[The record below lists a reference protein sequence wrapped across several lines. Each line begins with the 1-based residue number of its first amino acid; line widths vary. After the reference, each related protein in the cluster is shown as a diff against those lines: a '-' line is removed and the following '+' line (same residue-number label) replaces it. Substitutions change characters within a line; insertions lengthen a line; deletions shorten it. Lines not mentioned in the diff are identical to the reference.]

1 MDQTIQSLQD
11 KIRAAAADRGI
22 DPDVA
27 LRIAN
32 AESTLSNAAKNTRS
46 SARGL
51 FQIIDSTWKNFGGDP
66 AKRNDV
72 DENIRVGLNVIAGN
86 RDSFLKRFGKEPT
99 KDQLYSMHVLGTGD
113 AFKVFNAKD
122 DAAIKNIV
130 PKKVIKSNPYME
142 KMSVADFLNFTQAK
156 MAKKGTAA
164 PTTVV
169 AKTETAPVPMPQA
182 PKETMQQS
190 PSKMPSS
197 RTVDLGTAANP
208 TAPPMNKDLLAS
220 LGPNYQ
226 AALAAMTLSDSSEDD
241 DDEALAERYAERF
254 ADQGNEVVPS
264 TLGDIQLSYASPF
277 EDTPVQMATGGE
289 VGVQKMAF
297 GGIPYKPSALIPSA
311 VKNQVG
317 TAQADLDAY
326 NQQVGSYNAQ
336 LEDYKRRVEDYNN
349 QINAYNEQRNQYL
362 SSYIGGENPT
372 VYVSSRGQYRPAIGS
387 GATIPVNAPN
397 LNVVSYGK
405 IAALNNIPGYYI
417 RQGEYRT
424 LGEPRAPGNAP
435 GNEPTAPVQ
444 PNIGATQASVE
455 AAKAKQRRLQLT
467 YDVMED
473 PERFNLSMPAM
484 FAEGGEAEK
493 STSAKLFEAYQK
505 YTADSPLLNW
515 EAFYK
520 SVTPL
525 QLRTFLE
532 TTAMPEET
540 RKDRPV
546 TEKNLSDSE
555 LRQLLDTI
563 GGARKNR
570 AKEKGLNST
579 YTPTSKDIKLDQLF
593 EKMMGKDP
601 AFQKAKAR
609 TEAEKKHFESG
620 SGSVNYMDYP
630 GFLSDVRDSTL
641 SKEGAIRN
649 TLGRFVYEALPDG
662 RIRVKDRYDF
672 KNDLEELGQR
682 PSAAYKGMSDV
693 EKMGT
698 IVVDTLNNPMDLQSE
713 AGGMKV
719 GRATLPSRMGSA
731 FIGEKGRPVDIT
743 LDPRELM
750 PGYAGYAH
758 GGPVHRADGSP
769 IYGEMADTG
778 PITAD
783 TRAAMSNFQVPNA
796 REALAALRKIYGE
809 GASNAESLVRG
820 SLAAVP
826 GTFGDI
832 GQSFDIRGLR
842 NLPTTEQLLKKYPQ
856 RMTQPTA
863 ETAGYENVGT
873 YMPLPVPPS
882 AVSGTAKAMMKG
894 LKESGPQVESVMRKI
909 APAAEPFNI
918 VRPAGGEFSTV
929 KSMSEAP
936 ISRFDSTLAKLFE
949 SRADPQYASVNKFFD
964 TKFRDYF
971 KKQAGSVSDPVREG
985 LISGKIKIP
994 KDSPLEEIFP
1004 EALIKAARD
1013 GDITAMKLIEKQ
1025 LDEATSIKSYKKSDT
1040 RDYASDALASDE
1052 MRSSILQ
1059 QMKRNPDIIPDAML
1073 LRLAKKNASNLS
1085 PEKAAQ
1091 TVADI
1096 RAKLKAN
1103 PELFSTV
1110 YEEKIM
1116 RMIPEKLTD
1125 VVTPEFMEKYPS
1137 LYGNVKNIFDSRQG
1151 IMALKGAAPVLDVES
1166 SPRLFGMTLTR
1177 MHELMQRLPAKE
1189 LERMDVPTVL
1199 NKVIQLDKASNEAA
1213 QYANQAEKMISAG
1226 KAVPEKIATY
1236 GTKPFTAAD
1245 KQGFMWREITEPD
1258 AAAIQGKLLGNS
1270 IGGYARPGSYG
1281 SLSKGRT
1288 AIDNGEV
1295 RLFGLYD
1302 KNNQLMTNVE
1312 YVTNKAETLKNSI
1325 PQFYGNGPATGNV
1338 SPDNFV
1344 PQVVELINKL
1354 NPDNIPPSIKQ
1365 LLRDSGISFSK

>member
-1 MDQTIQSLQD
+1 MDQTIQTLQD

-156 MAKKGTAA
+156 MAKKGTVA
-164 PTTVV
+164 PTAVV

-197 RTVDLGTAANP
+197 RTVDLPTAANP
-208 TAPPMNKDLLAS
+208 TAPPINKDLLAS

-226 AALAAMTLSDSSEDD
+226 AALAAMTLSDSSDD
-241 DDEALAERYAERF
+241 EDDEALAERYAERF
-254 ADQGNEVVPS
+254 GDQGNEVTPS
-264 TLGDIQLSYASPF
+264 TLADVQLTYTSPF
-277 EDTPVQMATGGE
+277 EETPVQMATGGE

-311 VKNQVG
+311 VKNSVG
-317 TAQADLDAY
+317 QAQADLEAY
-326 NQQVGSYNAQ
+326 NQQIGSYNAQ
-336 LEDYKRRVEDYNN
+336 LEDYKRRVDEYNN
-349 QINAYNEQRNQYL
+349 QINAYNDQLNQYK
-362 SSYIGGENPT
+362 SSYVMTGENPT
-372 VYVSSRGQYRPAIGS
+372 LFISSRGSYRPVGGGGS
-387 GATIPVNAPN
+387 AIPVNARD
-397 LNVVSYGK
+397 LNVIPYG
-405 IAALNNIPGYYI
+405 NIPGLDKVPGYYI
-417 RQGEYRT
+417 RQGEYRSIS
-424 LGEPRAPGNAP
+424 EPTAPRAP

-444 PNIGATQASVE
+444 PNVGAAQAALA
-455 AAKAKQRRLQLT
+455 AAKDKQRRLQLT

-473 PERFNLSMPAM
+473 PERFNLSMPAL
-484 FAEGGEAEK
+484 FAEGGVAEGK
-493 STSAKLFEAYQK
+493 PIDRANQPITTPDGYEITPSFADRMGANVSDFIVNVGTKAASLFPVDETKLSAAHRLYLDTFGVKENRAPVTKDYFNQEELSALTDLVSRKGGKKGFITYN
-505 YTADSPLLNW
+505 D
-515 EAFYK
+515 YK
-520 SVTPL
+520 EL
-525 QLRTFLE
+525 
-532 TTAMPEET
+532 MG
-540 RKDRPV
+540 DRPV
-546 TEKNLSDSE
+546 KSYPLTSG
-555 LRQLLDTI
+555 RLDPYVSISKSLGQFNYEYDPKT
-563 GGARKNR
+563 
-570 AKEKGLNST
+570 NS
-579 YTPTSKDIKLDQLF
+579 YKILDQ
-593 EKMMGKDP
+593 
-601 AFQKAKAR
+601 
-609 TEAEKKHFESG
+609 
-620 SGSVNYMDYP
+620 
-630 GFLSDVRDSTL
+630 
-641 SKEGAIRN
+641 
-649 TLGRFVYEALPDG
+649 
-662 RIRVKDRYDF
+662 YDF
-672 KNDLEELGQR
+672 NPK
-682 PSAAYKGMSDV
+682 PIKGGIS
-693 EKMGT
+693 
-698 IVVDTLNNPMDLQSE
+698 SE
-713 AGGMKV
+713 
-719 GRATLPSRMGSA
+719 SN
-731 FIGEKGRPVDIT
+731 FIGDYIGE
-743 LDPRELM
+743 EQASLM
-750 PGYAGYAH
+750 DKLRIYAGRKLPPGTGRQVDLSVPA
-758 GGPVHRADGSP
+758 PRKRADGSP

-783 TRAAMSNFQVPNA
+783 TRAAMSNFQIPNA
-796 REALAALRKIYGE
+796 REALAALKKIYGE
-809 GASNAESLVRG
+809 GVSNAESLVRG
-820 SLAAVP
+820 SIAAIP
-826 GTFGDI
+826 GTVGDI

-918 VRPAGGEFSTV
+918 VRPAGGEFATV
-929 KSMSEAP
+929 KSASEEP

-949 SRADPQYASVNKFFD
+949 SRTEPQYASVNKFFD

-971 KKQAGSVSDPVREG
+971 KKQAGSVSDPVREA

-994 KDSPLEEIFP
+994 KDSPLEELFP

-1052 MRSSILQ
+1052 MRSAILQ
-1059 QMKRNPDIIPDAML
+1059 QMKSNPNIIPDSML
-1073 LRLAKKNASNLS
+1073 LRLAKKDASKLS
-1085 PEKAAQ
+1085 PADASKVV
-1091 TVADI
+1091 TDI

-1137 LYGNVKNIFDSRQG
+1137 LYGNIKNIFDSRQG

-1166 SPRLFGMTLTR
+1166 SPRLFGLTLTR

-1199 NKVIQLDKASNEAA
+1199 NKVIQMEKVSNEVAG
-1213 QYANQAEKMISAG
+1213 YASQAEKLISAG

-1236 GTKPFTAAD
+1236 GTKPFTEAD

-1288 AIDNGEV
+1288 ALDSGEV
-1295 RLFGLYD
+1295 KLFGLYD

-1312 YVTNKAETLKNSI
+1312 YVTDKAETLKNSI
-1325 PQFYGNGPATGNV
+1325 PQFYGNGPGTGNV
-1338 SPDNFV
+1338 VPDNFV

-1354 NPDNIPPSIKQ
+1354 KPDNIPPSIRQ
-1365 LLRDSGISFSK
+1365 MLRQNEMFFTK

>member
-1 MDQTIQSLQD
+1 MDQTTPSLQEIQD
-11 KIRAAAADRGI
+11 KIRAAATAAGI
-22 DPDVA
+22 NPDTA

-32 AESTLSNAAKNTRS
+32 AESVFSNTAKNTRS

-51 FQIIDSTWKNFGGDP
+51 FQVIDQTWKDLGGDP
-66 AKRNDV
+66 KLRNDL
-72 DENIRVGLNVIAGN
+72 DENIRIGIKAISNN
-86 RDSFLKRFGKEPT
+86 RDAFLKKYGVEPDT
-99 KDQLYSMHVLGTGD
+99 KQLYGMHFLGPSQ
-113 AFKVFNAKD
+113 AIRVFNSAD

-130 PKKVIKSNPYME
+130 PKKVIKANPFLD
-142 KMSVADFLNFTQAK
+142 KMSVADFISFTQKK
-156 MAKKGTAA
+156 MDKKSPVAPSPTAI
-164 PTTVV
+164 

-182 PKETMQQS
+182 PRETMQQ
-190 PSKMPSS
+190 
-197 RTVDLGTAANP
+197 TP
-208 TAPPMNKDLLAS
+208 TKAPVTKEVASAPMNRNMLAE
-220 LGPNYQ
+220 LGANYQ
-226 AALAAMTLSDSSEDD
+226 AALGAI
-241 DDEALAERYAERF
+241 ALADSAEDEEADELLMEKYAERF
-254 ADQGNEVVPS
+254 GDQTVDVPITS
-264 TLGDIQLSYASPF
+264 ALSNVQLTYASPF
-277 EDTPVQMATGGE
+277 EEPAPVQMATGGE

-297 GGIPYKPSALIPSA
+297 GGLPYKPSALIPSA

-317 TAQADLDAY
+317 QAQADLDAY
-326 NQQVGSYNAQ
+326 NQQVSSYNAQ
-336 LEDYKRRVEDYNN
+336 LENYKKQVEDYNN
-349 QINAYNEQRNQYL
+349 QFSNYEDLHNKYK
-362 SSYIGGENPT
+362 SSYIAYNDEPVPFFNTRGMYTYNKDLTKYTGPT
-372 VYVSSRGQYRPAIGS
+372 IKVG
-387 GATIPVNAPN
+387 TPN
-397 LNVVSYGK
+397 LAVKQVGK
-405 IAALNNIPGYYI
+405 MPETGVPIYYL
-417 RQGEYRT
+417 RQGEYRNLEAPT
-424 LGEPRAPGNAP
+424 APRAPGS
-435 GNEPTAPVQ
+435 EPTAPAQ
-444 PNIGATQASVE
+444 PNVGAAQAALA
-455 AAKAKQRRLQLT
+455 AAKDKQRRLQLT

-473 PERFNLSMPAM
+473 PERFNLSMPAL
-484 FAEGGEAEK
+484 FAEGGVAEGVPVQNK
-493 STSAKLFEAYQK
+493 IIDRANQPITTPDGYEITPSFADRMGANVSDFVVNVGTKAASLFPVDETKMSAAHRLYLDTFGIKENRA
-505 YTADSPLLNW
+505 P
-515 EAFYK
+515 
-520 SVTPL
+520 VTKDYFN
-525 QLRTFLE
+525 Q
-532 TTAMPEET
+532 EEMAALTDLVT
-540 RKDRPV
+540 RKGGKKGSISYNDYKTLMGDRPV
-546 TEKNLSDSE
+546 KSYPLTSGRLDPYVSISKSLGQFNYEYDPKTGSYKILDQYDFNPKPIKGGISSDS
-555 LRQLLDTI
+555 
-563 GGARKNR
+563 N
-570 AKEKGLNST
+570 
-579 YTPTSKDIKLDQLF
+579 
-593 EKMMGKDP
+593 
-601 AFQKAKAR
+601 
-609 TEAEKKHFESG
+609 
-620 SGSVNYMDYP
+620 
-630 GFLSDVRDSTL
+630 
-641 SKEGAIRN
+641 
-649 TLGRFVYEALPDG
+649 
-662 RIRVKDRYDF
+662 
-672 KNDLEELGQR
+672 
-682 PSAAYKGMSDV
+682 
-693 EKMGT
+693 
-698 IVVDTLNNPMDLQSE
+698 
-713 AGGMKV
+713 
-719 GRATLPSRMGSA
+719 
-731 FIGEKGRPVDIT
+731 FIGDYIGEDQAS
-743 LDPRELM
+743 LM
-750 PGYAGYAH
+750 DKLRIYAGRKLPPGTGRQVDLSVPA
-758 GGPVHRADGSP
+758 PRKRAEGSP
-769 IYGEMADTG
+769 IYGEIPDSG

-796 REALAALRKIYGE
+796 REAMAALKKIYGE
-809 GASNAESLVRG
+809 GLSNAESLVRG

-832 GQSFDIRGLR
+832 GQEFDIRGLR

-863 ETAGYENVGT
+863 ETAKFEEVGQ
-873 YMPLPVPPS
+873 YMPPPIPPA

-909 APAAEPFNI
+909 APAAEPFSI
-918 VRPAGGEFSTV
+918 LRPTGGEFATV

-949 SRADPQYASVNKFFD
+949 SRAEPQYASVNKFFD

-994 KDSPLEEIFP
+994 KDSPLEEMFP

-1025 LDEATSIKSYKKSDT
+1025 LDEGIQIKSYKKSDV
-1040 RDYASDALASDE
+1040 REYDSDILASDE

-1116 RMIPEKLTD
+1116 RMMPERLTE
-1125 VVTPEFMEKYPS
+1125 VVTPEYMEKYPS

-1166 SPRLFGMTLTR
+1166 PPRLFGMTLNR
-1177 MHELMQRLPAKE
+1177 MHELMQRLPEKE

-1199 NKVIQLDKASNEAA
+1199 NKVIQLDKVSNEVAG
-1213 QYANQAEKMISAG
+1213 YANRAEKLISAG
-1226 KAVPEKIATY
+1226 KVVPEKLTTY
-1236 GTKPFTAAD
+1236 GTKPFTTAD
-1245 KQGFMWREITEPD
+1245 EQGFMWREITEPD
-1258 AAAIQGKLLGNS
+1258 AATIQGKLLGNS

-1365 LLRDSGISFSK
+1365 LLRDSGISITK

>member
-1 MDQTIQSLQD
+1 MDQTIQTLQD

-156 MAKKGTAA
+156 MAKKGTVA
-164 PTTVV
+164 PTAVV

-197 RTVDLGTAANP
+197 RTVDLPTAANP
-208 TAPPMNKDLLAS
+208 TAPPINKDLLAS

-226 AALAAMTLSDSSEDD
+226 AALAAMTLSDSSDD
-241 DDEALAERYAERF
+241 EDDEALAERYAERF
-254 ADQGNEVVPS
+254 GDQGNEVTPS
-264 TLGDIQLSYASPF
+264 TLADVQLTYASPF
-277 EDTPVQMATGGE
+277 EETPVQMATGGE

-311 VKNQVG
+311 VKNSVG
-317 TAQADLDAY
+317 QAQADLEAY
-326 NQQVGSYNAQ
+326 NQQIGSYNAQ
-336 LEDYKRRVEDYNN
+336 LEDYKRRVDEYNN
-349 QINAYNEQRNQYL
+349 QINAYNDQLNQYK
-362 SSYIGGENPT
+362 SSYVMTGENPT
-372 VYVSSRGQYRPAIGS
+372 LFISSRGSYRPVGGGGS
-387 GATIPVNAPN
+387 AIPVNARD
-397 LNVVSYGK
+397 LNVIPYG
-405 IAALNNIPGYYI
+405 NIPGLDKVPGYYI
-417 RQGEYRT
+417 RQGEYRSIS
-424 LGEPRAPGNAP
+424 EPTAPRAP

-444 PNIGATQASVE
+444 PNVGAAQAALA
-455 AAKAKQRRLQLT
+455 AAKDKQRRLQLT

-473 PERFNLSMPAM
+473 PERFNLSMPAL
-484 FAEGGEAEK
+484 FAEGGVAEGK
-493 STSAKLFEAYQK
+493 PIDRANQPITTPDGYEITPSFADRMGANVSDFIVNVGTKAASLFPVDETKLSAAHRLYLDTFGVKENRAPVTKDYFNQEELSALTDLVFRKGGKKGFITYN
-505 YTADSPLLNW
+505 D
-515 EAFYK
+515 YK
-520 SVTPL
+520 EL
-525 QLRTFLE
+525 
-532 TTAMPEET
+532 MG
-540 RKDRPV
+540 DRPV
-546 TEKNLSDSE
+546 KSYPLTSG
-555 LRQLLDTI
+555 RLDPYVSISKSLGQFNYEYDPKT
-563 GGARKNR
+563 
-570 AKEKGLNST
+570 NS
-579 YTPTSKDIKLDQLF
+579 YKILDQ
-593 EKMMGKDP
+593 
-601 AFQKAKAR
+601 
-609 TEAEKKHFESG
+609 
-620 SGSVNYMDYP
+620 
-630 GFLSDVRDSTL
+630 
-641 SKEGAIRN
+641 
-649 TLGRFVYEALPDG
+649 
-662 RIRVKDRYDF
+662 YDF
-672 KNDLEELGQR
+672 NPK
-682 PSAAYKGMSDV
+682 PIKGGIS
-693 EKMGT
+693 
-698 IVVDTLNNPMDLQSE
+698 SE
-713 AGGMKV
+713 
-719 GRATLPSRMGSA
+719 SN
-731 FIGEKGRPVDIT
+731 FIGDYIGE
-743 LDPRELM
+743 EQASLM
-750 PGYAGYAH
+750 DKLRIYAGRKLPPGTGRQVDLSVPA
-758 GGPVHRADGSP
+758 PRKRADGSP

-783 TRAAMSNFQVPNA
+783 TRAAMSNFQIPNA
-796 REALAALRKIYGE
+796 REALAALKKIYGE
-809 GASNAESLVRG
+809 GVSNAESLVRG
-820 SLAAVP
+820 SIAAIP
-826 GTFGDI
+826 GTVGDI
-832 GQSFDIRGLR
+832 GQSFDIRGMR
-842 NLPTTEQLLKKYPQ
+842 DLPTTEQLLKKYPQ

-929 KSMSEAP
+929 KSASEEP
-936 ISRFDSTLAKLFE
+936 ISRFDSYLSKVFPLRPGPEHVPVT
-949 SRADPQYASVNKFFD
+949 KFFD
-964 TKFRDYF
+964 TKIRDYF
-971 KKQAGSVSDPVREG
+971 KKQAGSVSDPVREA

-994 KDSPLEEIFP
+994 KDSPLEEMFP
-1004 EALIKAARD
+1004 ESLIKAARD
-1013 GDITAMKLIEKQ
+1013 GDVTAMKLIEKQ
-1025 LDEATSIKSYKKSDT
+1025 LDEGTNIKSYKLQDT
-1040 RDYASDALASDE
+1040 REWGADALASDE
-1052 MRSSILQ
+1052 MRSAILQ
-1059 QMKRNPDIIPDAML
+1059 QMKSNPNIIPDSML
-1073 LRLAKKNASNLS
+1073 LRLAKKDASKLS
-1085 PEKAAQ
+1085 PADASKVV
-1091 TVADI
+1091 TDI

-1125 VVTPEFMEKYPS
+1125 VVTPELMEKYPS
-1137 LYGNVKNIFDSRQG
+1137 LYGGLKNLFESRKG
-1151 IMALKGAAPVLDVES
+1151 IMSLKGSAPVLDVES
-1166 SPRLFGMTLTR
+1166 SPRLFGMPLTR
-1177 MHELMQRLPAKE
+1177 IYELMQRLPEKE
-1189 LERMDVPTVL
+1189 LERMDVPTML
-1199 NKVIQLDKASNEAA
+1199 NKVIQLDRVTNEATN
-1213 QYANQAEKMISAG
+1213 YANQAEKLISAG

-1236 GTKPFTAAD
+1236 GTKPFTAVD
-1245 KQGFMWREITEPD
+1245 KQGFQWREIVEPD
-1258 AAAIQGKLLGNS
+1258 AATIQGKLLDNS

-1288 AIDNGEV
+1288 ALDSGEV
-1295 RLFGLYD
+1295 KLFGLYD

-1312 YVTNKAETLKNSI
+1312 YVTDKAETLKNSI

-1338 SPDNFV
+1338 VPDDFV

-1354 NPDNIPPSIKQ
+1354 KPDNIPPSIRQ
-1365 LLRDSGISFSK
+1365 MLRQNEMFFTK

>member
-1 MDQTIQSLQD
+1 MDQTIQTLQD

-66 AKRNDV
+66 TKRDDV
-72 DENIRVGLNVIAGN
+72 DENIRVGLNVISGN
-86 RDSFLKRFGKEPT
+86 RDSFLKRFGKEPS
-99 KDQLYSMHVLGTGD
+99 KEQLYSMHVLGTGD
-113 AFKVFNAKD
+113 AFKVFSAKD

-142 KMSVADFLNFTQAK
+142 KMSVADFLDFTQAK
-156 MAKKGTAA
+156 MAKKGTVTPSA
-164 PTTVV
+164 TVV
-169 AKTETAPVPMPQA
+169 AKTEAPVPMPQA
-182 PKETMQQS
+182 PKETMKQS

-197 RTVDLGTAANP
+197 RTVDLPTATNP
-208 TAPPMNKDLLAS
+208 TAPPMNRDLLAS
-220 LGPNYQ
+220 LGPSYQ
-226 AALAAMTLSDSSEDD
+226 AALGAISLADSAEDD

-277 EDTPVQMATGGE
+277 EEPAPVQMATGGE

-297 GGIPYKPSALIPSA
+297 GGLPYKPSALIPSR

-317 TAQADLDAY
+317 QAQADLDAY

-336 LEDYKRRVEDYNN
+336 MEDYKRRVEDYNN

-372 VYVSSRGQYRPAIGS
+372 VYISSRGKYSPAIGKGS
-387 GATIPVNAPN
+387 VIPVGAKDISVTP
-397 LNVVSYGK
+397 YGTVPGLK
-405 IAALNNIPGYYI
+405 LPGYLI
-417 RQGEYRT
+417 RQGEYRS
-424 LGEPRAPGNAP
+424 LSEPRAPGNAP
-435 GNEPTAPVQ
+435 GGEPTAPVQ

-473 PERFNLSMPAM
+473 PERFNLSMPAL
-484 FAEGGEAEK
+484 FAEGGVA
-493 STSAKLFEAYQK
+493 SASDMLK
-505 YTADSPLLNW
+505 
-515 EAFYK
+515 
-520 SVTPL
+520 
-525 QLRTFLE
+525 QLKQAVVPAQIRTFIE
-532 TTAMPEET
+532 TVMMNKE
-540 RKDRPV
+540 DRAGRPI
-546 TEKNLSDSE
+546 TEKDFSESE
-555 LRQLLDTI
+555 LRQILDTI
-563 GGARKNR
+563 GLARKNR
-570 AKEKGLNST
+570 TAENRYNDNYKPSAKEQKETDELFKKAFGTNDAAL
-579 YTPTSKDIKLDQLF
+579 QLQR
-593 EKMMGKDP
+593 EKR
-601 AFQKAKAR
+601 Q
-609 TEAEKKHFESG
+609 AEKDYFQSG
-620 SGSVNYMDYP
+620 KGTVNYMDYP
-630 GFLSDVRDSTL
+630 GFTSGLRDTTVSG
-641 SKEGAIRN
+641 KGAIRN
-649 TLGRFVYEALPDG
+649 TLGRFVYETLPDG
-662 RIRVKDRYDF
+662 RIRVKDTYDF
-672 KNDLEELGQR
+672 KDDLVTELGQR
-682 PSAAYKGMSDV
+682 PSAAYKD
-693 EKMGT
+693 MGT
-698 IVVDTLNNPMDLQSE
+698 MGKLGTILVDTLNNPMDLQSE
-713 AGGMKV
+713 EGGTKV
-719 GRATLPSRMGSA
+719 GRATLPSRVGSA
-731 FIGEKGRPVDIT
+731 FIGQNGRPVDIT

-769 IYGEMADTG
+769 IYGEIPDSG

-796 REALAALRKIYGE
+796 REALAALKKIYGE
-809 GASNAESLVRG
+809 GVSNAESLVRG

-832 GQSFDIRGLR
+832 GQEFDIRGLR

-863 ETAGYENVGT
+863 ETAKFEEVGQ
-873 YMPLPVPPS
+873 YMPPPIPPA

-894 LKESGPQVESVMRKI
+894 LKESGPQVESIMRKI

-918 VRPAGGEFSTV
+918 VRPTGGEFATV

-949 SRADPQYASVNKFFD
+949 SRSDPQYASVNKFFD

-994 KDSPLEEIFP
+994 KDSQLEEMFP

-1013 GDITAMKLIEKQ
+1013 GDLTAMKLIEKQ
-1025 LDEATSIKSYKKSDT
+1025 LDEATSIKSYKKSDV
-1040 RDYASDALASDE
+1040 REYDSDVLASNE
-1052 MRSSILQ
+1052 MRSAILQ

-1116 RMIPEKLTD
+1116 RMMPEKLTE
-1125 VVTPEFMEKYPS
+1125 VITPEYMEKYPS

-1199 NKVIQLDKASNEAA
+1199 NKVIQLDKVSNEVAG
-1213 QYANQAEKMISAG
+1213 YANQAEKFISAG
-1226 KAVPEKIATY
+1226 KAVPEKLTTY

-1245 KQGFMWREITEPD
+1245 EQGFMWREITEPD

-1365 LLRDSGISFSK
+1365 LLRDNGISITK